1 MTDKVMLILFHLIAA
16 LFHDKFIKKP
26 PQVNTEAENAV
37 LVGMAGEAAAIDGN
51 TGRDYWMGGLRTD
64 DGWRWQSG
72 DPMDY
77 TNWSEYN
84 PDGLN
89 GGPNMSLFKN
99 GMPTYRWGTETDVTG
114 ADNGVICEIRM

>member
-1 MTDKVMLILFHLIAA
+1 MNTAEEDIL
-16 LFHDKFIKKP
+16 
-26 PQVNTEAENAV
+26 V
-37 LVGMAGEAAAIDGN
+37 LGMAEEAIASENN
-51 TGRDYWMGGLRTD
+51 TFGQQLEYWIGGVKTD
-64 DGWRWQSG
+64 DGWEWRSG
-72 DPMDY
+72 APMDY